1 MYCPVFHDKAKRI
14 HLLNKQIFTYISIDR
29 DVESKIKAAG
39 DGVITKLLMQL
50 LSYRSFAA
58 Q

>member
-14 HLLNKQIFTYISIDR
+14 HLLNKQIFTYISLDR
-29 DVESKIKAAG
+29 DVESKIKAAL
-39 DGVITKLLMQL
+39 TKLLMQL